1 LLLPWPDYRP
11 AWFLVRGV
19 VFLCWNYPLQR
30 DYVYISPPPKPVLVE
45 GEDDEPAGDE
55 IPEAPKSLPKWAR
68 G

>member
-1 LLLPWPDYRP
+1 
-11 AWFLVRGV
+11 LVRGV

-45 GEDDEPAGDE
+45 GEDAAPLPDGEVPEP
-55 IPEAPKSLPKWAR
+55 PKSLPKWAR